1 MSGTLPSKPI
11 YAPPPPHTHP
21 APCYCSLKL
30 TFVAVSSV
38 CAPTAQLGQLSGL
51 EAKIE
56 FSRNSLIGTLPTEIG
71 NWVKLQNGFQVTTYN
86 THGNSMTGKI
96 PTELGRLGRNFTG
109 CEKSDDDNT
118 EECTMFYGFDLG
130 RNSFSG
136 NVPTQLGQL
145 RKIRSYFGLHSNEL
159 CGTIPAEVSA
169 LSSQIVAAGSSF
181 WAVEAGNSFGTA
193 CPTPGPTPVPTS
205 SPAPTPLPSLPP
217 TSAPTTP
224 SPSATMLP
232 SANPTGVPTPQNLIA
247 LAALY
252 KATNGTTWFSK
263 ANWMV
268 DDPCT
273 NYPTF
278 SWYGVTCLSGSQKV
292 VKLQVQKNNLVG
304 TVPSEIALLSEL
316 TQNLRLYQ
324 NSLRGTIPTELGTLS
339 KVAGNFLLYTSHF
352 TGPLPT
358 ELGALTNLKWG
369 FQPQG
374 NSLTGTMP
382 SQLGNLKEMVSGFN
396 LIRNSFT
403 GTVPSEFGKL
413 TGMTGTFRP
422 ASNMLFGTLPTQLGR
437 LSLMELKV
445 EFAKNR
451 SVE

>member
-11 YAPPPPHTHP
+11 YAPPPPHTHH

-169 LSSQIVAAGSSF
+169 LSSQIVAAGSTF

-193 CPTPGPTPVPTS
+193 CPTPGPTSPTALPTLSPTVLPTPTTSPPTNKPTPKPAS
-205 SPAPTPLPSLPP
+205 SPAPAP
-217 TSAPTTP
+217 APTAAKASDDGPDDGTLQEIGDAVVDYW
-224 SPSATMLP
+224 SATK
-232 SANPTGVPTPQNLIA
+232 NLLKDI
-247 LAALY
+247 
-252 KATNGTTWFSK
+252 W
-263 ANWMV
+263 
-268 DDPCT
+268 
-273 NYPTF
+273 
-278 SWYGVTCLSGSQKV
+278 
-292 VKLQVQKNNLVG
+292 
-304 TVPSEIALLSEL
+304 
-316 TQNLRLYQ
+316 
-324 NSLRGTIPTELGTLS
+324 
-339 KVAGNFLLYTSHF
+339 
-352 TGPLPT
+352 
-358 ELGALTNLKWG
+358 GAV
-369 FQPQG
+369 F
-374 NSLTGTMP
+374 
-382 SQLGNLKEMVSGFN
+382 
-396 LIRNSFT
+396 
-403 GTVPSEFGKL
+403 
-413 TGMTGTFRP
+413 
-422 ASNMLFGTLPTQLGR
+422 
-437 LSLMELKV
+437 
-445 EFAKNR
+445 
-451 SVE
+451 